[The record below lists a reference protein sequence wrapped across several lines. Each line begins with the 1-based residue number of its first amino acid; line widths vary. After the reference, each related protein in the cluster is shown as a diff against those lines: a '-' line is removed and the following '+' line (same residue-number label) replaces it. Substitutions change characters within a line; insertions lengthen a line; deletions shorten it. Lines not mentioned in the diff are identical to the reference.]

1 MSENE
6 PETSFLNRWSSR
18 KRDVAKPPST
28 TEEDIASTSAP
39 ISMPLGA
46 ESSVVAVVDT
56 PDSSDAAESSDAV
69 GETLVTDE
77 QVLDAEELILTDA
90 DMPPV
95 ESLTAESD
103 VSAFF
108 NKGVSAALRKAAL
121 RFVFQQ
127 PKFNVRDGLNDY
139 DGDYTV
145 FEPLGDIIT
154 SDMKFHAA
162 RKERDRLAAEA
173 EREEELLRQEQLET
187 DQATKDVESTE
198 TAENHEESVNDESVN
213 DESVN
218 DESVNDESGIK
229 EQSSI
234 DDELSPE
241 TDEETKVELLPE
253 TESESVPT
261 TFADSDDGSPQQ
273 ASTLIEPI
281 KQV

>member
-28 TEEDIASTSAP
+28 TEEEIASAASP

-46 ESSVVAVVDT
+46 ESSAAAVVDT
-56 PDSSDAAESSDAV
+56 PDSSDAAEPSDAV
-69 GETLVTDE
+69 GEILLADE
-77 QVLDAEELILTDA
+77 QVLDAEELILSDA

-145 FEPLGDIIT
+145 FEPLGDTIT

-173 EREEELLRQEQLET
+173 EREEELLRQEQLEA
-187 DQATKDVESTE
+187 DQASKDVESAE
-198 TAENHEESVNDESVN
+198 TAETHEESVNEKSMN
-213 DESVN
+213 E
-218 DESVNDESGIK
+218 ESGIK
-229 EQSSI
+229 EQSSV

-241 TDEETKVELLPE
+241 TDEETRDEPLPE
-253 TESESVPT
+253 TEIESVT
-261 TFADSDDGSPQQ
+261 TTLALADSDDESLQKGSM
-273 ASTLIEPI
+273 LIDPI
-281 KQV
+281 EQV

>member
-1 MSENE
+1 MSENDT
-6 PETSFLNRWSSR
+6 ETSFLNRWSSR

-28 TEEDIASTSAP
+28 TEGEIANTSAP
-39 ISMPLGA
+39 FSMPLGT
-46 ESSVVAVVDT
+46 ESSVVAIVDT
-56 PDSSDAAESSDAV
+56 PNSSDVAEPSAAI
-69 GETLVTDE
+69 GETIAADE
-77 QVLDAEELILTDA
+77 QVVAAEELVLTDA

-95 ESLTAESD
+95 ESLTADSD

-108 NKGVSAALRKAAL
+108 NKGVSATLRKAAL

-145 FEPLGDIIT
+145 FEPLGDTIT

-173 EREEELLRQEQLET
+173 AREEELLRQEQLEA
-187 DQATKDVESTE
+187 DEALKDVESAE
-198 TAENHEESVNDESVN
+198 TAEPHEESMDDESVN
-213 DESVN
+213 
-218 DESVNDESGIK
+218 K
-229 EQSSI
+229 EQSSV

-241 TDEETKVELLPE
+241 TDEETNEEPLPE
-253 TESESVPT
+253 TELESVT
-261 TFADSDDGSPQQ
+261 TLALADSDDGFRQKGSMLVD
-273 ASTLIEPI
+273 SI